1 MVLTLSHKIMN
12 AIAIK
17 PKTIEIM
24 PARTA
29 DISQITW
36 RTNDDSFARK
46 LTVIVNNVTAFQVTG
61 ADYDALGEWTDDTI
75 QNLILAKF
83 GLELATP

>member
-1 MVLTLSHKIMN
+1 MN

-29 DISQITW
+29 EISSLTW
-36 RTNDDSFARK
+36 RTSDDSFQRK
-46 LTVIVNNVTAFQVTG
+46 LNIVVNNVTSFQVTG
-61 ADYDALGEWTDDTI
+61 ADYDALGQWTDDTI
-75 QNLILAKF
+75 RDLVLARF
-83 GLELATP
+83 GLEPA

>member
-1 MVLTLSHKIMN
+1 MN

-17 PKTIEIM
+17 PKTVEVM

-29 DISQITW
+29 NFTNLFW
-36 RTNDDSFARK
+36 RTSDDAFQRK
-46 LTVIVNNVTAFQVTG
+46 LTVVVNNVAVIQVTG
-61 ADYDALGEWTDDTI
+61 ADYDALGEWTDDAI

-83 GLELATP
+83 GLELATQ

>member
-1 MVLTLSHKIMN
+1 MN

-17 PKTIEIM
+17 PKTIELT

-29 DISQITW
+29 QINNLTW
-36 RTNDDSFARK
+36 RTSDDSFARK
-46 LTVIVNNVTAFQVTG
+46 LNIVVNNITSFQIIG

-75 QNLILAKF
+75 KGLILVRF
-83 GLELATP
+83 GLELA

>member
-1 MVLTLSHKIMN
+1 MN

-17 PKTIEIM
+17 PKTIETV

-29 DISQITW
+29 DIAAITW
-36 RTNDDSFARK
+36 RTSDDSFNRK
-46 LTVIVNNVTAFQVTG
+46 LTVIVNNLTAFTVTG

-75 QNLILAKF
+75 KGLILAKF
-83 GLELATP
+83 GLELA